1 MSPSDVLNEYKKK
14 NNVNRNRQASG
25 YWYLC
30 NPTYVHCPYQVY
42 DTWT

>member
-25 YWYLC
+25 Y
-30 NPTYVHCPYQVY
+30 
-42 DTWT
+42 